1 MKWVTILL
9 LGAGTSLSACAS
21 SDVTPIAQDSVLVS
35 TNAAPACGRQ
45 GARKVAIAQAS
56 IETLK
61 RGYDR
66 FIVVGANASSDV
78 RVVGTTPVY
87 GSSTFTASSYG
98 NSIYGSG
105 STTMYGG
112 QPIIGG
118 SHEQQF
124 AIKMFRTGDPGF
136 EQAIDARAELGPEWA
151 TRIKE
156 KKVTC
161 F

>member
-1 MKWVTILL
+1 MGRHAVVALMGVFAIS
-9 LGAGTSLSACAS
+9 GCVS
-21 SDVTPIAQDSVLVS
+21 SDVTPIAQDTVLVS

-45 GARKVAIAQAS
+45 GARKVAIMQAS
-56 IETLK
+56 VETLK

-66 FIVVGANASSDV
+66 FIVVGSDAHSDV

-87 GSSTFTASSYG
+87 GSSTFMASSYG

-105 STTMYGG
+105 STTLYGG

-124 AIKMFRTGDPGF
+124 AIKMFRPGDPGY
-136 EQAIDARAELGPEWA
+136 EQALDARAELGPDWA

-156 KKVTC
+156 KKLTC